1 MKNITGKTIG
11 SVLGIIGLVVGTN
24 LVVDAVKPNSGTD
37 KTAQSSTSNSV
48 YNRVIASGKIRCG
61 YVVYPPGLNKDPKTG
76 KFSGISYDA
85 IEQAAKN
92 LKLKVEW
99 TEEVGWGT
107 MIEGLQSDRYDAIC
121 SPVWAN
127 TTRGKLVDFS
137 VPLFYSGIGAYVRS
151 GDTKFN
157 NLKALDNSGIKIA
170 TMDGEMSDIIAQ
182 AQFPKAQKVSL
193 PQNSDV
199 SQLLLNV
206 SQNKADV
213 TFVEPFFGAGFMKSN
228 PGALKNIALQRP
240 IRVFGNTMMFKRGET
255 EFKQMMNSAFE
266 ELLNQGYVDDLISKY
281 EPFPGAF
288 YRAQQPYRVDGI
300 PNVPEVKIP
309 VKLPEVKAKA
319 K

>member
-1 MKNITGKTIG
+1 MKNIKGKTIG
-11 SVLGIIGLVVGTN
+11 AILGIVGLVVGTN
-24 LVVDAVKPNSGTD
+24 LAFDAVKSNSGTNSA
-37 KTAQSSTSNSV
+37 KSTTSGSV
-48 YNRVIASGKIRCG
+48 YNRVIAAGKIRCG
-61 YVVYPPGLNKDPKTG
+61 YVVYPPGLIKDPKTG

-85 IEQAAKN
+85 VEQAAKN
-92 LKLKVEW
+92 LGLKVEW
-99 TEEVGWGT
+99 TEEVGWGA
-107 MIEGLQSDRYDAIC
+107 MIEGLQADRYDAIC

-137 VPLFYSGIGAYVRS
+137 IPLFYSGIGAYVRS

-157 NLKALDNSGIKIA
+157 NLKALDDPNIKIA

-213 TFVEPFFGAGFMKSN
+213 TFVEPFFGAGFMKTN
-228 PGALKNIALQRP
+228 PGALKNVALQKP
-240 IRVFGNTMMFKRGET
+240 LRVFGNTMMFKRGET
-255 EFKQMMNSAFE
+255 EFKQMMNAAFE
-266 ELLNQGYVDDLISKY
+266 ELLNQGYIDELISKY

-288 YRAQQPYRVDGI
+288 YRAQQPYKVDNI
-300 PNVPEVKIP
+300 TSSPETKIP
-309 VKLPEVKAKA
+309 AKLPEVKAK
-319 K
+319 